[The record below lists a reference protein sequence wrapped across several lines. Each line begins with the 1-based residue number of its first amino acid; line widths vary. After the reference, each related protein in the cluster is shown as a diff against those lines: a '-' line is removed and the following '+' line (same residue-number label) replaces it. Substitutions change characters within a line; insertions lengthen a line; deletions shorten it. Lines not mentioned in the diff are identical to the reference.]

1 MRQKYNF
8 FNGAVVNNFVVP
20 DFEPAEFKEVKR
32 LRLGEWRANQSE
44 FPYSEEKSKKLKQ

>member
-44 FPYSEEKSKKLKQ
+44 FPYLEEKSKKLKQ